1 MMHRHTRGQSR
12 EDRARVAAEL
22 TREAE
27 ELLLTSSGEHET
39 PAPVHPPA
47 TPPLAPGPLTAAAPA
62 VRSKDDEHALAALDR
77 AVAERA
83 DDVPLRLERAAL
95 LAATGRYAA
104 AEHDLAAAITLAPTD
119 DNARLAHGLLLMRR
133 GRWADA
139 VPELRLVLAND
150 GKHASTWFHL
160 GEALNHVDD
169 LTGALAA
176 YGRAVEIDPQH
187 GKALFGLG
195 VVYDRLRR
203 PGEATVAYRRAREVS
218 RR

>member
-39 PAPVHPPA
+39 PVRPAA
-47 TPPLAPGPLTAAAPA
+47 TPPASVHPLTAATPP
-62 VRSKDDEHALAALDR
+62 VRRADDEHALASLDR
-77 AVAERA
+77 AVAERG
-83 DDVPLRLERAAL
+83 DDVALRLERAAL
-95 LAATGRYAA
+95 LTATGRYAA
-104 AEHDLAAAITLAPTD
+104 AERDIGAAMTLAPSD

-139 VPELRLVLAND
+139 VPQLRLVLAND
-150 GKHASTWFHL
+150 GKHASTWFYL

-169 LTGALAA
+169 LAGALAA

-187 GKALFGLG
+187 AKALFGLG